1 MVSEHLQEK
10 VSTLEQEISETQTKL
25 EETTKL
31 REDRLKEAME
41 AENRIIDIKIDMQR
55 FYSDI
60 IYVFQVFYYNRKLQE
75 MAM

>member
-31 REDRLKEAME
+31 SEDRLKEAME

-60 IYVFQVFYYNRKLQE
+60 IYVFQVFYYNRKL
-75 MAM
+75 

>member
-31 REDRLKEAME
+31 SEDRLKEAME

-60 IYVFQVFYYNRKLQE
+60 IYVFQAFYYK
-75 MAM
+75 